1 MYLSMEYYTAKSLM
15 LIVTAT
21 IGLLDECNIVL
32 HGCNMYARSA
42 FMLQPLIEGQ
52 PAPIKLTQI

>member
-1 MYLSMEYYTAKSLM
+1 MEYYTAKSLM
-15 LIVTAT
+15 LILKAT